1 MFCPNCA
8 TAIPDGTKF
17 CGRCG
22 HALDGSLSPVTTPTV
37 ATVTTP
43 SQGSPSR
50 PPASPGTG
58 LVLAIGILVGGFLG
72 FLMRPSV
79 FLIGQLPFGTVITRG
94 SALSGIDQL
103 LVPTAQQ
110 SFNVMV
116 LGALI
121 GAAVGFG
128 LSRLLPKSG
137 A

>member
-1 MFCPNCA
+1 M
-8 TAIPDGTKF
+8 
-17 CGRCG
+17 
-22 HALDGSLSPVTTPTV
+22 
-37 ATVTTP
+37 
-43 SQGSPSR
+43 
-50 PPASPGTG
+50 
-58 LVLAIGILVGGFLG
+58 LAIGILVGGFLG